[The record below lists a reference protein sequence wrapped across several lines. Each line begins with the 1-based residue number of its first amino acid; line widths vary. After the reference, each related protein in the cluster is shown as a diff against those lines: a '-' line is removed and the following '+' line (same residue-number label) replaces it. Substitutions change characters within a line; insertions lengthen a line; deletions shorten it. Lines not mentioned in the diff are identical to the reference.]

1 MTQAFIRSLEF
12 LAPSIHAIEAMR
24 SHSVYTAFER
34 RWQLHVYFQLRW
46 KEIVIKLEDALVAT
60 SIEPSIGKGTYVDI
74 SLRTRIFTL
83 SVFALV

>member
-1 MTQAFIRSLEF
+1 
-12 LAPSIHAIEAMR
+12 
-24 SHSVYTAFER
+24 
-34 RWQLHVYFQLRW
+34 
-46 KEIVIKLEDALVAT
+46 VIKLEDALVAT